1 MHARYEVCQ
10 ILTTPPTPHRGR
22 YVSSRILQGEPSEK
36 SGAGLRLVR
45 KKGSLLLYSKGRE
58 LSLYDGQND
67 FLPQSIENSE
77 QRR

>member
-1 MHARYEVCQ
+1 MRNNVFLME
-10 ILTTPPTPHRGR
+10 L
-22 YVSSRILQGEPSEK
+22 SEK

>member
-1 MHARYEVCQ
+1 MRKQQDLTGETFREV
-10 ILTTPPTPHRGR
+10 
-22 YVSSRILQGEPSEK
+22 
-36 SGAGLRLVR
+36 GAGLRLVR
-45 KKGSLLLYSKGRE
+45 KKGSLPLYSKSRE